1 MGIMKRLRKP
11 IIIVLVLGVGF
22 LLWYCFIAAGERV
35 TFYQTYGYK
44 EGDNWVVPIH
54 LRVWERGLVE
64 RGEERLIARAA
75 RKRGAA
81 HRTVHQADSTWRDFG
96 PASARLQPTTKAA
109 RTS

>member
-1 MGIMKRLRKP
+1 MKRLRTP
-11 IIIVLVLGVGF
+11 IIIVLVLGVGL
-22 LLWYCFIAAGERV
+22 LLWYSFIAAGERV

-44 EGDNWVVPIH
+44 EGDSWVIPIH

-64 RGEERLIARAA
+64 RGQERLIARAA
-75 RKRGAA
+75 ESAEQLTGQSIGGL
-81 HRTVHQADSTWRDFG
+81 TWPDSG